1 MSPPC
6 VRWVNGEK
14 RVGQAL
20 FKQGANITRIDAKK
34 DLGIWLSPNLSFSLH
49 LEKSAHKAF
58 AVLRMIRRTF
68 SRITRTDF
76 QILYGAY
83 VRPLLEYANPVVYSG
98 RTKDV
103 ILIERV
109 QRAATKMVA
118 GLKSMDYETR
128 LVVLD
133 LFPLEYRRL
142 RGHLI
147 LTCAL
152 FEQGLANTFFT
163 VDPANT
169 RRGHEYIRWNE
180 GFASGSVYPKDSTL
194 ADLSSRVF
202 KEFIWTNP
210 LHPDLFPD
218 VRRMEAEVVRMC
230 LSMFHGDG
238 DACGTMT
245 SGGTESIMLACLAY
259 RERAR
264 AKGIRNPAIVLAE
277 SAHPAFDKAAHYFDL
292 DVVHVP
298 VDPISCKADVAAM
311 RSAITGST
319 CMIVA
324 SAPGFPHGII
334 DPVRELASLG
344 SRYGIP
350 VHVDCC
356 LGGFLLPFMEA
367 ADCELEPFDFRLPGV
382 TSISCDTHKY
392 GFAAKGTSVIMYR
405 NKHYRSKQYFT
416 QPNWPGGVYASATF
430 AGSRSGALIAVC
442 WATMMYFGR
451 QGYTDSTRRIVKT
464 TQFIASELRKI
475 PGIVVYG
482 DPQVCV
488 VAFGSDRFDIYR
500 LAQGLSELPNGRG
513 WCLNALQFPP
523 ALHLCVTDLH
533 TVEGRAEGFIRDVS
547 TVAAELYDHPEN
559 YSGGAAALYGA
570 CATIPDRSIISE
582 VAVGY
587 LDACYDTPSPKTEET
602 KRKE

>member
-1 MSPPC
+1 MDS
-6 VRWVNGEK
+6 
-14 RVGQAL
+14 L
-20 FKQGANITRIDAKK
+20 AKN
-34 DLGIWLSPNLSFSLH
+34 LLSASEEFLWR
-49 LEKSAHKAF
+49 
-58 AVLRMIRRTF
+58 LR
-68 SRITRTDF
+68 D
-76 QILYGAY
+76 G
-83 VRPLLEYANPVVYSG
+83 
-98 RTKDV
+98 
-103 ILIERV
+103 LIERNVPLLVALTVLGLLLLINTIEWDLRQCLLRFLRWCPGLNYLV
-109 QRAATKMVA
+109 Q
-118 GLKSMDYETR
+118 LKINKALADVHESIHKNSRVVYETS
-128 LVVLD
+128 LPAHGLSSDKVVQK
-133 LFPLEYRRL
+133 L
-142 RGHLI
+142 RKYK
-147 LTCAL
+147 AS
-152 FEQGLANTFFT
+152 
-163 VDPANT
+163 
-169 RRGHEYIRWNE
+169 EYIRWNE